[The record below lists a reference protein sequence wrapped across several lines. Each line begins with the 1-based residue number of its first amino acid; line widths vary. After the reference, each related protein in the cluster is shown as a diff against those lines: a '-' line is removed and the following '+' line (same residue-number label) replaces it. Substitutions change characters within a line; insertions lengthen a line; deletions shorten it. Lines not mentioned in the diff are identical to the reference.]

1 MSGFLHKIIFAV
13 AVICIFYSCDKTVIY
28 EVYKPVNDMQWHK
41 DSLFSFK
48 VPIYDTLPNYNLLIN
63 IRNEVNYP
71 YSNLW
76 LFIEIFQPDGSSVI
90 DTFEVI
96 LADPSGKWL
105 GEGLSG
111 IISRQTFYRRNVFFP
126 SSGEYVFKIQH
137 GMRPEILKG
146 IHDVGFRVEKVSQ
159 K

>member
-1 MSGFLHKIIFAV
+1 M
-13 AVICIFYSCDKTVIY
+13 ICIFYSCDNTVVY
-28 EVYKPVNDMQWHK
+28 EMYKPVDSLKWHK
-41 DSLFSFK
+41 DSLFSFN
-48 VPIYDTLPNYNLLIN
+48 VPIHDTIPNYNLLIN

-76 LFIEIFQPDGSSVI
+76 LFIEIFQPDGVSVK

-96 LADPSGKWL
+96 LADPAGKWL

-111 IISRQTFYRRNVFFP
+111 IKTRQVFYRRNVFFP
-126 SSGEYVFKIQH
+126 SSGEYIIKIQH